1 MLRKFWEF
9 FLVTLF
15 VLVFMGGTLAWAFQ
29 EVKFAVISDPHVS
42 YPAANTKDSVKME
55 DSSVALFKEAI
66 ERVNAI
72 PDLDFVI
79 LAGDL
84 TKDAEPWNVD
94 LLREMV
100 EEIRVPAYAVLGNHE
115 VSPIPVKDKEPALA
129 TMIGSSKYNVVFALQ
144 GYGFQGSQSYWS
156 AEPVPG
162 VLLIGLDTTSVGTWG
177 GKVSRA
183 QLAWLEKQLFA
194 NQDKLTIVVGH
205 HLLVPFREEE
215 KKAEWKNF
223 YLDNADE
230 VIALFEKYP
239 QVSFYLSGHRHV
251 STVPVEKNG
260 IWYVENASTLTY
272 PMSYTVYTLTPKEL
286 SYEVVRL
293 EATPEIWEVAKKTML
308 EDPWWKPSENATPEE
323 TQAYYEAS
331 EFVKFSMPVRFQK

>member
-1 MLRKFWEF
+1 MVRKFWL
-9 FLVTLF
+9 FLVVT
-15 VLVFMGGTLAWAFQ
+15 VLVLVLAGSTLCWAFQ
-29 EVKFAVISDPHVS
+29 EVKFAVISDPHLS
-42 YPAANTKDSVKME
+42 YPAANTKDNVKME
-55 DSSVALFKEAI
+55 DSSVVLFKEAI
-66 ERVNAI
+66 DQVNAI
-72 PDLDFVI
+72 PDLDFVL

-84 TKDAEPWNVD
+84 TKDAEPWNID

-100 EEIRVPAYAVLGNHE
+100 EEIRVPAYAILGNHE
-115 VSPIPVKDKEPALA
+115 VSPIPPKDKEPALA
-129 TMIGSSKYNVVFALQ
+129 TLTGSSKYNVVFALQ
-144 GYGFQGSQSYWS
+144 GYGFEGAQSYWT

-162 VLLIGLDTTSVGTWG
+162 VFLIGLDTSKVGSWG

-183 QLAWLEKQLFA
+183 QLQWLEKQLFA
-194 NQDKLTIVVGH
+194 NQDKLTIVLGH

-215 KKAEWKNF
+215 KKPEWKNF

-251 STVPVEKNG
+251 STIPVEKNG

-272 PMSYTVYTLTPKEL
+272 PMSYTVYTLTPKTL

-293 EATPEIWEVAKKTML
+293 TATPEIWEISRKTML
-308 EDPWWKPSENATPEE
+308 EDAWWKPSSDATPEQV
-323 TQAYYEAS
+323 QAYYEAN
-331 EFVKFSMPVRFQK
+331 EFVKYSMPVRFQK

>member
-1 MLRKFWEF
+1 LVVF
-9 FLVTLF
+9 FLLCLGVS
-15 VLVFMGGTLAWAFQ
+15 LAGAF
-29 EVKFAVISDPHVS
+29 ERVKFAVISDPHLS

-55 DSSVALFKEAI
+55 DSSVMLFQEAI
-66 ERVNAI
+66 DGVNAI
-72 PDLDFVI
+72 PDLDFVV
-79 LAGDL
+79 LTGDL
-84 TKDAEPWNVD
+84 TKDAEPWNID

-100 EEIRVPAYAVLGNHE
+100 EEIRVPVYAVLGNHE
-115 VSPIPVKDKEPALA
+115 VSPIPAKDKEPALA
-129 TMIGSSKYNVVFALQ
+129 TLVGSSKYSVVFALN
-144 GYGFQGSQSYWS
+144 GYGFEGPRSYWS

-162 VLLIGLDTTSVGTWG
+162 VFLIGLDTTKVGSWG
-177 GKVSRA
+177 GKVSEA
-183 QLAWLEKQLFA
+183 QLRWLEKELSA
-194 NQDKLTIVVGH
+194 NRDKLTIVVGH

-260 IWYVENASTLTY
+260 IFYIENASTLTY
-272 PMSYTVYTLTPKEL
+272 PMSYTVYTLTPQSL

-293 EATPEIWEVAKKTML
+293 KATPEIWQVARETMAQ
-308 EDPWWKPSENATPEE
+308 DAFWKPTVDASVEE
-323 TQAYYEAS
+323 TLAYCEAQD
-331 EFVKFSMPVRFQK
+331 FVTFSMPVRFQR